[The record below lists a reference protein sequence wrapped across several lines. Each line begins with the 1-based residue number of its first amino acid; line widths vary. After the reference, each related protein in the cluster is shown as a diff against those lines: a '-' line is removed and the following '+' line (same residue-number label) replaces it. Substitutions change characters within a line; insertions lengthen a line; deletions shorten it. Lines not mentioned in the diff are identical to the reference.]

1 MKAQQRRMSPFDARS
16 VMLFAALALGGAG
29 ALQAQAQGAGSS
41 SGGGK
46 SPAAQGSDTPYSYGP
61 GTGNPSR
68 AASNAFQRAD
78 ADKDGRL
85 SEQEATQLPAI
96 SQRFK
101 ELDTD
106 RNDSLS
112 PTEFEKGLLS

>member
-1 MKAQQRRMSPFDARS
+1 MKAQQRRISSFDSRS

-29 ALQAQAQGAGSS
+29 ALQAQAQGAA
-41 SGGGK
+41 SGGSK
-46 SPAAQGSDTPYSYGP
+46 SPAAQGSDAPYSYGP

-68 AASNAFQRAD
+68 AATNAFNRAD
-78 ADKDGRL
+78 ADKDGKL

-106 RNDSLS
+106 RNGSLS